1 MISDLGSGLN
11 DKKRGLKKLIKM
23 IFLGQVDKISHK
35 DRLLRFGSEII
46 FYLCSFLHTDIELI
60 HEEEELS
67 DESRLAKDVLEVLT
81 VFSSR
86 LYGKRAHRKK
96 DVSAWQMHQSNIW
109 TRILF

>member
-1 MISDLGSGLN
+1 MIP
-11 DKKRGLKKLIKM
+11 
-23 IFLGQVDKISHK
+23 LGQVDKIILTHK

-46 FYLCSFLHTDIELI
+46 NFLCSFFHTDIELI

-81 VFSSR
+81 VFSSG

-96 DVSAWQMHQSNIW
+96 DVSA
-109 TRILF
+109 

>member
-1 MISDLGSGLN
+1 MIL
-11 DKKRGLKKLIKM
+11 
-23 IFLGQVDKISHK
+23 LGQVDKIILIHK

-46 FYLCSFLHTDIELI
+46 FYLCSFFHTDIELI

-96 DVSAWQMHQSNIW
+96 DVSA
-109 TRILF
+109 